1 MKLPLPAL
9 KTPQHTAFKILYAVI
24 LTSAVCLFLPY
35 PVVSALLIAGAGFI
49 LLTPF
54 LRQKIL
60 IYKGSVTAF
69 VFLTVTGTVAAFN
82 GNITGLLRTCVFAAM
97 MIVSIAARSFATRG
111 FFEKTLDF
119 ICIGGCGS
127 TVVSIIEYVIHHDDP
142 HYRSQAFFTNPNFFG
157 TALTFVILIC
167 AYKAATVTNHAIVYY
182 AVALFNAIGLFLCGS
197 MSLWLV
203 AFVGILLTLIF
214 TKRYR
219 LLAIFL
225 SIAAAAV
232 AVILLVPGMI
242 PRLNELSATV
252 DNRKAIWSFA
262 IENIKDSPI
271 FGRGFYT
278 YKFLYNKLHTVRE
291 IYPAAMAHS
300 VILDSLLC
308 HGIVGVTLIGITL
321 VQFFRSVF
329 ACRKQLKAQNKP
341 SPISGFIIAV
351 SIAVACYGLMDTTF
365 VWVQTGM
372 ILMLIS
378 SGLGVEE
385 REI

>member
-9 KTPQHTAFKILYAVI
+9 KISQQTAVKVLYAII
-24 LTSAVCLFLPY
+24 LTSAICLFLHY
-35 PVVSALLIAGAGFI
+35 SVISALLIAGACFI
-49 LLTPF
+49 LLVPF

-60 IYKGSVTAF
+60 IYKGSVLVF

-82 GNITGLLRTCVFAAM
+82 GNITGLCRTCVFAAM
-97 MIVSIAARSFATRG
+97 MLVSIAARSFATRD

-127 TVVSIIEYVIHHDDP
+127 TVISIIEYAVHRNDP

-167 AYKAATVTNHAIVYY
+167 AYKAATVKKHTAVYY
-182 AVALFNAIGLFLCGS
+182 AVAVFNAIGLFLCGS

-214 TKRYR
+214 TKQYR

-232 AVILLVPGMI
+232 VAILLVPGMI

-262 IENIKDSPI
+262 IENIKDSPV

-278 YKFLYNKLHTVRE
+278 YKFLYNKLCTVQE

-308 HGIVGVTLIGITL
+308 HGIVGVTLIGAIL
-321 VQFFRSVF
+321 AQFFRSVF
-329 ACRKQLKAQNKP
+329 ACRKQLKTQNKP

-365 VWVQTGM
+365 VWVQTGL
-372 ILMLIS
+372 ILTLIS